1 MALIPY
7 RGRTMPATT
16 LSSLRDE
23 MNDLF
28 NRFWTSAS
36 EPFGLAE
43 WSPALDVSETD
54 EAVLV
59 HAEIPGID
67 PKDLDISVVGDTLT
81 IRGEKTDETEQSGRN
96 YHRVERRYGSF
107 TRSLM
112 LPTSVDPDNVSATA
126 KQGVLEIQLPKKEEA
141 RARRIEVQGSEG
153 QSESAS

>member
-23 MNDLF
+23 MNDLL
-28 NRFWTSAS
+28 NRFWSTAS

-81 IRGEKTDETEQSGRN
+81 LRGQKIDETEQSGRN

-107 TRSLM
+107 TRSLV
-112 LPTSVDPDNVSATA
+112 LPAAVDPDNVTATA
-126 KQGVLEIQLPKKEEA
+126 KEGVLEIRLPKKEEA
-141 RARRIEVQGSEG
+141 KARRIEIKGT
-153 QSESAS
+153 